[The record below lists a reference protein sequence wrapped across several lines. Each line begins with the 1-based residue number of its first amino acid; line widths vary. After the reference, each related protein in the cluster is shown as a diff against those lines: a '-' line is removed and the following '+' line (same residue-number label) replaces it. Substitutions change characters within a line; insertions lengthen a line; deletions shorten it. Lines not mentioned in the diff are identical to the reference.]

1 MFKNIIKKIK
11 NILFP
16 SKEKLLDIAEN
27 NSNIEK
33 DLNLQD
39 DFKTNLEVEDKVSLL
54 IEKDE
59 LDSLSQ
65 EELKRYID
73 YFKNKASYYTN
84 KCQKIDE
91 KIKRLNNN

>member
-33 DLNLQD
+33 HLNLQD

-91 KIKRLNNN
+91 EIKRLNNN